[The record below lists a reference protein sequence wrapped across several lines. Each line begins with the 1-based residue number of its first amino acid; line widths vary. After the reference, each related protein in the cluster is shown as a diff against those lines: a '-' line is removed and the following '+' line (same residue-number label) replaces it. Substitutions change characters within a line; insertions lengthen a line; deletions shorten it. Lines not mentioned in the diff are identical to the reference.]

1 MTFRKFRA
9 LIVAGAVSVAA
20 VTATVPAALAQDWP
34 SQQITF
40 VVALG
45 PGGSADRAMRLL
57 AQRFQEEL
65 GVTVQVVNQEGGGGH
80 VGQTYF
86 LNMPKDGTFFL
97 ASSIHPYISN
107 AILDLDA
114 DYALDDFAF
123 INGQWTDKDL
133 FAIYKDLPYAT
144 MDEFMAAVKENPGK
158 MRVSVVPGSTGF
170 INTLQILNAY
180 GLSESDIN
188 IVTYESGGAART
200 AAAGGLVDMTVLG
213 ADGTLPIA
221 EFVKPLAVASET
233 RLPDW
238 DAPIIN
244 DAIAS
249 TGNTMEVLVGSM
261 RGLAAHAEFK
271 AEQPENFQKMVD
283 TYEKIITDPDF
294 IAQLTAQK
302 IGSEWLGP
310 EQTTAIIE
318 SNFAILKQFEAH
330 Q

>member
-1 MTFRKFRA
+1 MSFGKLRMLA
-9 LIVAGAVSVAA
+9 AAGAVFAAA
-20 VTATVPAALAQDWP
+20 VTGAAPGAMADSWP

-65 GVTVQVVNQEGGGGH
+65 GVPVRVVNQEGGGGH

-86 LNMPKDGTFFL
+86 LNMPKDGSFFL

-114 DYALDDFAF
+114 DYTLDDFAF

-133 FAIYKDLPYAT
+133 FAVYKDLPYT
-144 MDEFMAAVKENPGK
+144 NVDEFMAAVKENPGR
-158 MRVSVVPGSTGF
+158 MRISVVPGSTGF
-170 INTLQILNAY
+170 INVLQLLEAY
-180 GLSESDIN
+180 DLSENDVS

-200 AAAGGLVDMTVLG
+200 AAAGGQVDMTVLG

-221 EFVKPLAVASET
+221 EFVRPLAVASDT
-233 RLPDW
+233 PLPDW
-238 DAPIIN
+238 DAPTIN
-244 DAIAS
+244 EAITS
-249 TGNTMEVLVGSM
+249 TGKEISVLVGSM

-271 AEQPENFQKMVD
+271 ENQPENFQKMVD
-283 TYEKIITDPDF
+283 TYETIITDPVF
-294 IAQLTAQK
+294 AAELKNQQ
-302 IGSEWLGP
+302 IGADWLGP
-310 EQTTAIIE
+310 DRTTEIIR
-318 SNFAILKQFEAH
+318 SNFEILEHFQSH

>member
-1 MTFRKFRA
+1 MLSGKLKTLASAVA
-9 LIVAGAVSVAA
+9 LAA
-20 VTATVPAALAQDWP
+20 VALSTVVRPAVAQDWP

-57 AQRFQEEL
+57 AQKFQEEL
-65 GVTVQVVNQEGGGGH
+65 NVPVRVVNQEGGGGH

-97 ASSIHPYISN
+97 ASSIHPYVSN

-114 DYALDDFAF
+114 DYTLDDFAF

-133 FAIYKDLPYAT
+133 FAIYKDLPYTT
-144 MDEFMAAVKENPGK
+144 MDEFMAAVKANPGR
-158 MRVSVVPGSTGF
+158 MRVSVIPGSTGY
-170 INTLQILNAY
+170 INTLQLLEAY
-180 GLSESDIN
+180 GLGESDMN

-200 AAAGGLVDMTVLG
+200 AAAGGQVDMTVLG

-221 EFVKPLAVASET
+221 EYVRPLAVASDT
-233 RLPDW
+233 PLPDW
-238 DAPIIN
+238 DAPIVN
-244 DAIAS
+244 EAIAS
-249 TGNTMEVLVGSM
+249 TGNEIAVLVGSM

-271 AEQPENFQKMVD
+271 ANHPDRFQKMVD
-283 TYEKIITDPDF
+283 TYQKILADADF
-294 IAQLTAQK
+294 AAELAAQK
-302 IGSEWLGP
+302 IGAEWLGP
-310 EQTTAIIE
+310 ETTTEIIK
-318 SNFAILKQFEAH
+318 SNFETLKRFESH